1 MAMMSGGK
9 PAMAESWGG
18 SGARGGG
25 FSRQQSCCSGLV
37 TVNAAVPA
45 PSAGQGAGNLASP
58 VWVGGRRRKRTLW
71 GHGHLAG
78 SLLHL
83 GGVGREGTPLSRGR
97 RAAGCRCGYA
107 EGGRTE
113 YIPGRIPAIP
123 ARPMVAGMD
132 VARWQG
138 VGRAVLADALP
149 AVAAGAVMVLGSGPA
164 AMDEVPP
171 RRPLDALA
179 YVLMGVAAVV
189 LVGRRRW
196 PLVALATTAG
206 ASIAFLALQYPHGPI
221 LLAMS
226 VAMYAVAVR

>member
-1 MAMMSGGK
+1 
-9 PAMAESWGG
+9 
-18 SGARGGG
+18 
-25 FSRQQSCCSGLV
+25 
-37 TVNAAVPA
+37 
-45 PSAGQGAGNLASP
+45 
-58 VWVGGRRRKRTLW
+58 
-71 GHGHLAG
+71 
-78 SLLHL
+78 
-83 GGVGREGTPLSRGR
+83 
-97 RAAGCRCGYA
+97 
-107 EGGRTE
+107 
-113 YIPGRIPAIP
+113 
-123 ARPMVAGMD
+123 MD

-149 AVAAGAVMVLGSGPA
+149 AVAAGAVMALGSGPA

-226 VAMYAVAVR
+226 VAMYAVAVRLPVGPSLAACGVTMVAVVIPDLVVTDPERLPVEAPVLLAVLSGCCCRRGRSARWCGLVERPPGVPARTRRGNAATRSGCGLPGRSTTWSGTAWP